1 MYQSVFVR
9 GKNSFLS
16 SADQVFN
23 RVTYV
28 KLQMVMSLSP
38 DLSFIHGLWFSDG
51 ES

>member
-1 MYQSVFVR
+1 MYQNVFVR
-9 GKNSFLS
+9 GENSLS

-23 RVTYV
+23 HATYV

-38 DLSFIHGLWFSDG
+38 DLSFIHGLWFWDG

>member
-1 MYQSVFVR
+1 MYQNVFVR
-9 GKNSFLS
+9 GENSLS

-23 RVTYV
+23 HATYV
-28 KLQMVMSLSP
+28 KLQMVMLLSP

>member
-1 MYQSVFVR
+1 MYQNVFVR

-23 RVTYV
+23 HATYV